1 MKNKI
6 LQGAVAFLLTGL
18 FSSFFSIASAQAG
31 ILAVLDSATLE
42 AQMEYV
48 HQNTRVYNNFRAI
61 REDVFLKMKGNVI
74 DTLNEEKL
82 LVAQLN
88 SRLTERGFQ
97 IETLNTDLGRIQN
110 ERDEAITN
118 KNSLTILGISMN
130 KPVYNSVMWFIV
142 LGLAALA
149 VIMLVLFKRSHLVT
163 SQTKNELQTTQK
175 EYEEYRRNAREKYE
189 KLVVTHHHEIMRL
202 KNS

>member
-6 LQGAVAFLLTGL
+6 LQGAAALLLTGL
-18 FSSFFSIASAQAG
+18 FSSFFSMASAQTG

-42 AQMEYV
+42 AQVEYL

-61 REDVFLKMKGNVI
+61 REDVFLKMKRNVI

-82 LVAQLN
+82 QVAQLK
-88 SRLTERGFQ
+88 SRLTERDFQ
-97 IETLNTDLGRIQN
+97 IETLNTDLGRTKN

-118 KNSLTILGISMN
+118 KNSLTILGIGMN
-130 KPVYNSVMWFIV
+130 KAVYNSVMWFIV

-149 VIMLVLFKRSHLVT
+149 VIMFVLFKRSHVVT

-175 EYEEYRRNAREKYE
+175 ELEEYRKNAREKYE

>member
-1 MKNKI
+1 MENKMLLRATAI
-6 LQGAVAFLLTGL
+6 LLFGL
-18 FSSFFSIASAQAG
+18 FTSFFQLASAQTN

-42 AQMEYV
+42 AQVEYL

-61 REDVFLKMKGNVI
+61 REDVFLKMKRNVI
-74 DTLNEEKL
+74 DTVNEEKL

-88 SRLTERGFQ
+88 SRLTERDFE
-97 IETLNTDLGRIQN
+97 IESLNTELGRTKN

-118 KNSLTILGISMN
+118 KNSLTILGIGMN
-130 KPVYNSVMWFIV
+130 KAIYNSVMWFIV

-149 VIMLVLFKRSHLVT
+149 VIMLVLFKRSHAVT
-163 SQTKNELQTTQK
+163 SQTKSELETSQNEFN
-175 EYEEYRRNAREKYE
+175 EYRKNAREKYE
-189 KLVVTHHHEIMRL
+189 KLVVTHHHEIMKL

>member
-42 AQMEYV
+42 AQIEYV

-118 KNSLTILGISMN
+118 KNSLTILWISMN